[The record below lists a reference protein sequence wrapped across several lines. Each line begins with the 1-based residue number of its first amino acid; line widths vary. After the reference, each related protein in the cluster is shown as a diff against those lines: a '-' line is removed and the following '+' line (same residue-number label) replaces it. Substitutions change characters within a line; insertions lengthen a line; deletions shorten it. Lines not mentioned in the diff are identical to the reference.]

1 MHGGFL
7 LSEYPPPLINPNPL
21 INDPRTTAGVD
32 SVIILDSTLRARI
45 EALARE
51 LGVNSYYEVVNYLI
65 NYYYTTKRS
74 NLCRVVTPWLVR
86 WFINANSREWVKHAL
101 GPGLARELER
111 LGRELARECGGNNE

>member
-7 LSEYPPPLINPNPL
+7 LSEYSPPFINPNPL

-51 LGVNSYYEVVNYLI
+51 LGVNSYYEVINYLI

-74 NLCRVVTPWLVR
+74 NHCRVVTPWLVR
-86 WFINANSREWVKHAL
+86 WFINANSREWVRHAL
-101 GPGLARELER
+101 GSGLARELER
-111 LGRELARECGGNNE
+111 LGRELARECGGQ

>member
-1 MHGGFL
+1 VKATP
-7 LSEYPPPLINPNPL
+7 SEHPPPLINPNPL

-65 NYYYTTKRS
+65 NYYYTTKRP

-86 WFINANSREWVKHAL
+86 WLINANSREWVRHAL
-101 GPGLARELER
+101 GPGLTRELER
-111 LGRELARECGGNNE
+111 LGRELARECGGNNG

>member
-1 MHGGFL
+1 
-7 LSEYPPPLINPNPL
+7 
-21 INDPRTTAGVD
+21 VD

-86 WFINANSREWVKHAL
+86 WFINANSREWVRHAL
-101 GPGLARELER
+101 GPGLTRELER
-111 LGRELARECGGNNE
+111 LGRELARECGGNNG